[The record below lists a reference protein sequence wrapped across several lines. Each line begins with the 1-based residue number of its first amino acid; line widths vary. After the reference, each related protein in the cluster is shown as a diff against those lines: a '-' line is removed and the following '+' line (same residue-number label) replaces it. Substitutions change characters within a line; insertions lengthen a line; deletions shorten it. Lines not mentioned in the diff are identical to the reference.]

1 MTTPPPPPNLSEDV
15 ERMTPS
21 LFTAFLMVI
30 PNAMMWRT
38 AAKRGGGVA
47 TVNAILRSPVGA
59 YGLFAIP
66 FVGLAGEKCF
76 YDSSMALQGIDPN
89 ALRPDRKDEGYPSGG
104 HALPSLS
111 LFPVKHVREYFR

>member
-1 MTTPPPPPNLSEDV
+1 MAEDPDPSEV

-21 LFTAFLMVI
+21 MVTAFLMII
-30 PNAMMWRT
+30 PNAMMWWT
-38 AAKRGGGVA
+38 AKRGAGAG

-76 YDSSMALQGIDPN
+76 YDSSLALQGIDPN
-89 ALRPDRKDEGYPSGG
+89 ALRPDRRNEGFPSGG

-111 LFPVKHVREYFR
+111 LFPVKDVREYFK